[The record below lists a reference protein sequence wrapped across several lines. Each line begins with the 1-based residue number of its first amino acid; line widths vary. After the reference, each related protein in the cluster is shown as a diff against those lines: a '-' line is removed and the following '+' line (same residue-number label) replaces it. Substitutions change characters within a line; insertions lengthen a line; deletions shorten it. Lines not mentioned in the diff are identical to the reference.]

1 MSKNAV
7 TIVLRAVISI
17 AILVGGVGTMVAL
30 IKSRKPAPQIDTPER
45 ALRVDV
51 IAVSF
56 KDVPVEITGLGEV
69 RSRDVVQIAP
79 EVPGRIVSVHPDL
92 EIGGLIPAGEVLFEI
107 DPRDFQAR
115 YDQSNAS
122 VSQLENTIAR
132 LKKQYSIDQGRLT
145 TYESTRKLAK
155 AEYDRVKRLYEKDK
169 VGTQSQVGN
178 SEMAY
183 NSANDALAQLSQS
196 VDLFPIRINEAENGL
211 ASSEAQASLSKTN
224 LERTK
229 ISVPFDS
236 RVKTVSL
243 ERGQYVSPGMP
254 VVTLANDRILE
265 ISVSLPSE
273 QASKWLKFEKSP
285 NPSKNAWFGN
295 LTRVPVQISWSDTA
309 VWEGSLSRIETFDQ
323 DNRTINVVIRIP
335 ARKALNP
342 ISGTQSL
349 VEGMFC
355 KVTIPGKIARNVVEL
370 PSESVGFEIDKDG
383 YKTVYVA
390 VESPDDG
397 QLRLTTKKV
406 RESHITEDSIFV
418 SEGLLEG
425 DLVVLTRLINPLPN
439 SLLNTTQYDSTETD

>member
-1 MSKNAV
+1 MSKNSV

-30 IKSRKPAPQIDTPER
+30 VKSRKPAPQIDTPER

-196 VDLFPIRINEAENGL
+196 VDLFPIRINEAEDSL

-243 ERGQYVSPGMP
+243 ERG
-254 VVTLANDRILE
+254 
-265 ISVSLPSE
+265 
-273 QASKWLKFEKSP
+273 
-285 NPSKNAWFGN
+285 
-295 LTRVPVQISWSDTA
+295 
-309 VWEGSLSRIETFDQ
+309 
-323 DNRTINVVIRIP
+323 
-335 ARKALNP
+335 
-342 ISGTQSL
+342 
-349 VEGMFC
+349 
-355 KVTIPGKIARNVVEL
+355 
-370 PSESVGFEIDKDG
+370 
-383 YKTVYVA
+383 
-390 VESPDDG
+390 
-397 QLRLTTKKV
+397 
-406 RESHITEDSIFV
+406 
-418 SEGLLEG
+418 
-425 DLVVLTRLINPLPN
+425 
-439 SLLNTTQYDSTETD
+439 